1 MRTVVATRYVTPL
14 REGGSLPAV
23 VEGDDQGLYVAK
35 FRGAGHGA
43 KALIAEVVVG
53 ELARAAGL
61 RVPEIVRLEV
71 DGALGRNERDDEI
84 RSLLRGSVGTNLG
97 VDFLPGSVTFDPA
110 TGPAPEAGEASAVVW
125 FDAFVKNQDRT
136 PRNPNLLGWHHGL
149 WLIDHGSSLHFHHS
163 WDGAEAWALSPFAGV
178 KDHVLLPWASRLG
191 EAGERLAGRLGAR
204 VFERA
209 LAEVPDAWLEG
220 EPRFSG
226 PGDHR
231 AAYLRQLERRL
242 AAAPRFLEEAERA
255 RALLV

>member
-43 KALIAEVVVG
+43 KALIAELLAG

-61 RVPEIVRLEV
+61 RVPEIVLLEV
-71 DGALGRNERDDEI
+71 DAALGRNERDDEI
-84 RSLLRGSVGTNLG
+84 RDLLRGSVGTNLG
-97 VDFLPGSVTFDPA
+97 LDFLPGSVTFDPA
-110 TGPAPEAGEASAVVW
+110 TDPAPDAGEASAVVW

-136 PRNPNLLGWHHGL
+136 PRNPNLLAWHHRL
-149 WLIDHGSSLHFHHS
+149 WLIDHGSSLHFHHA
-163 WDGAEAWALSPFAGV
+163 WDGAETWTLSPFAGV

-191 EAGERLAGRLGAR
+191 DAGERLAGRLGAR
-204 VFERA
+204 AFESA

-220 EPRFSG
+220 EPRFTG
-226 PGDHR
+226 PRDHR
-231 AAYLRQLERRL
+231 AAYLRLLERRL

-255 RALLV
+255 RAPFV